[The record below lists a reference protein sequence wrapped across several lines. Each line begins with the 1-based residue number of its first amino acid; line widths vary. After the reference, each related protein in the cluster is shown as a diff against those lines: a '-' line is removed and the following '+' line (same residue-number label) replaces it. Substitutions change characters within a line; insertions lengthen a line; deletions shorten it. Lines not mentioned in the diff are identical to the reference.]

1 MKILHSSDWHL
12 GKKLDH
18 FSRLPEQIDVL
29 KEIKDIADQHKV
41 EAIILAGDIFDNF
54 NPPIEALSLFYKE
67 AKKMTNDGKRP
78 IIAIAGNHD
87 SADRFESPEPLAKE
101 CGIFL
106 AGKPDF
112 LAETTT
118 LDSGVEIS
126 RSDRG
131 FLELN
136 LPNCD
141 SPLRIITTAYANE
154 QRLKTAFNPENTE
167 EELRDYLQKYWADL
181 ADKYCDKKGINILLS
196 HLFIIKKDGEIPE
209 EPDDEKPILHVGGVQ
224 SVYSSNIPKQMDYVA
239 LGHLHRKQ
247 IIDDTPC
254 PIIYSGSPLSF
265 SFSEANQKK
274 YVMILDCEPGKE
286 VKIEEVELKS
296 GKPLLRKKCNGVIEA
311 IEWLEANKDALVELT
326 IVSEDFL
333 TADNKRSL
341 YDAHEG
347 IIAIIPQVKQKDS
360 SENETDEINITA
372 SVTEH
377 FRNYF
382 MAEHGQEPN
391 DEIMDLFKEII
402 SEEK

>member
-18 FSRLPEQIDVL
+18 FSRLPEQIEML
-29 KEIKDIADQHKV
+29 KEIKNIADEHNV
-41 EAIILAGDIFDNF
+41 DAIILAGDIFDNF

-112 LAETTT
+112 LAETST

-141 SPLRIITTAYANE
+141 SPLRIIATAYANE

-181 ADKYCDKKGINILLS
+181 ADKYCDKEGVNILLS

-209 EPDDEKPILHVGGVQ
+209 EPEDEKPILHVGGVQ

-247 IIDDTPC
+247 MIDDTPC
-254 PIIYSGSPLSF
+254 PIYYSGSPLSF

-274 YVMILDCEPGKE
+274 YVIILDLEPGNDI
-286 VKIEEVELKS
+286 KIEEVELKS
-296 GKPLLRKKCNGVIEA
+296 GKPLLRKKCNGVSEA

-326 IVSEDFL
+326 IVSDDFL
-333 TADNKRSL
+333 TAENKRSL
-341 YDAHEG
+341 YDAHDG
-347 IIAIIPQVKQKDS
+347 IISIIPQVTQKIG
-360 SENETDEINITA
+360 SENENEEINMSE

-382 MAEHGQEPN
+382 KAEHGQDPN